1 MKDDRQKRNRMKQLF
16 ILGVFAI
23 MALTMACTREP
34 RSAIV
39 QKVDEGGCASLSGVS
54 TDAIQKCLAQRRQ
67 LAIEVDQM
75 CKPVRESA
83 PAQWNDTTEGRVCA
97 AARNLAFWR
106 SSPVQGDGKTYDP
119 TK

>member
-1 MKDDRQKRNRMKQLF
+1 MKQLF
-16 ILGVFAI
+16 VPGMLSI
-23 MALTMACTREP
+23 MALTTACSRDP

-39 QKVDEGGCASLSGVS
+39 QKVEEGGCGSLSGVS
-54 TDAIQKCLAQRRQ
+54 TDAIQKCLAQTRQ
-67 LAIEVDQM
+67 LGIEVDQM

-83 PAQWNDTTEGRVCA
+83 SAQWNDTIEGRVCA

-106 SSPVQGDGKTYDP
+106 SGPVQGDGKTYDP

>member
-1 MKDDRQKRNRMKQLF
+1 MKQLF
-16 ILGVFAI
+16 ILGLFAI
-23 MALTMACTREP
+23 MALTTACSREP

-39 QKVDEGGCASLSGVS
+39 QKVEGGGCGSISGVS

-67 LAIEVDQM
+67 LAIDVDQL

-83 PAQWNDTTEGRVCA
+83 SAQWNDTTEGRVCT

-106 SSPVQGDGKTYDP
+106 SGPFQGGGKTYDP